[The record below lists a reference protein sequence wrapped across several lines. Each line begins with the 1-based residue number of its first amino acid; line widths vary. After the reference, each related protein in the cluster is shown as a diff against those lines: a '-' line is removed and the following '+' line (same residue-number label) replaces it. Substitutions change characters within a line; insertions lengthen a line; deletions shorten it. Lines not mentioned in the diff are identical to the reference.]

1 MLSWTRHSAL
11 TYVDECFFTIVSL
24 LSIRLPAR
32 DSMGA
37 EGRA

>member
-11 TYVDECFFTIVSL
+11 TYVDEMHLSFVSL
-24 LSIRLPAR
+24 LSIRLQAQ